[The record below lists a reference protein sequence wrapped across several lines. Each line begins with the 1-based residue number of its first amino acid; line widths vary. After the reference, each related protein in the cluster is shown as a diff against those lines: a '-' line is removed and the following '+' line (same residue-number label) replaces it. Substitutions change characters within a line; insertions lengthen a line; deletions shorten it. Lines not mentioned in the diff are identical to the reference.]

1 MAAAVLAA
9 AAVVL
14 LAASLAAAGA
24 PPGGLP
30 AHAATHGGEG
40 DGGHPAAAVIG
51 VRWAIVDA
59 VVAAGSDARGRDG
72 AVVITGTTDRP
83 GEPIL
88 VTARAPG
95 GEVLDRIAAKA
106 SPRDGSFLA
115 EVPTGGI
122 GWAADGLYTVTAYQD
137 GVAGARPAPYAD
149 IVPVAMSGGLAEPN
163 AELSG
168 APVPAGAAEAGLA
181 EPRVINLEWSMIE
194 EVSLAPGGGAAGGD
208 AVRLSGAAPA
218 GGRDSVTIRVVAPT
232 GLEMASFA
240 ADARGPLGAFEALL
254 VTDGS
259 AWSQDGTYRITVDG
273 GLPGSYPD
281 LLLVDIFDGS
291 VAVAASAA
299 EAASDPRGD
308 GSTSDAAAGAAGYA
322 GSGGALLEKRWEI
335 IDAVAVSGQGG
346 QGQRVVIA
354 GSTDRP
360 AVPVSVLVLDPQGR
374 HASGSAVLA
383 DARTGQFV
391 VDMPAA
397 GDAWSSS
404 GTYMARVEQRDA
416 LTGAVYY
423 SDLLGLEVDGGAV
436 AAQPRLPP
444 SLLPPAVA
452 AEYGDALLVA
462 LEYAVVEEVRAEA
475 PADEGRYAEIA
486 VYGRTYDRSGTV
498 SVAAEAPDG
507 SAAPPVA
514 AEPGGDGRFEA
525 RLPVSG
531 PFWSADG
538 EYTITVTHEGDGR
551 PQFVDIAVVA
561 VRDGA
566 VEAGSPAPAPAPAA
580 AAEGGARPDT
590 SPRIMNIG
598 ERWGIID
605 SIVLAEG
612 PDARQSIVIAGT
624 TDVVDRAVQ
633 ATIEAP
639 GGGAAVAAREAM
651 PDASGAVLIEVPV
664 GGAAWGEPRPADGTY
679 ALTVGQP
686 GTRYLDGYPLYV
698 LGGRISAPAEFDG
711 APLPLPP
718 SAAGYE
724 SARLLDVAWSLV
736 TRADVA
742 TAADGSPA
750 AVVIQGETDHPKVPV
765 SVRAEA
771 PGGLAIYDMPVAPR
785 ADGSFEARIDASG
798 SGWAGDGAYR
808 ITVRQGF
815 DSVPPDLVIVEVVD
829 GAVVP
834 EFGTLATVA
843 LAAAIVAAVAAA
855 AVAAPRLGLAG
866 PLLPRA

>member
-1 MAAAVLAA
+1 MVIVAAA
-9 AAVVL
+9 VL

-30 AHAATHGGEG
+30 AHAATHDGKG
-40 DGGHPAAAVIG
+40 DGDRQAAGVIG

-72 AVVITGTTDRP
+72 AVVISGTTDRP
-83 GEPIL
+83 GEPVL
-88 VTARAPG
+88 VTARAPDG
-95 GEVLDRIAAKA
+95 SVLDRIAAKA

-122 GWAADGLYTVTAYQD
+122 GWAPDGLYTVTAYQD
-137 GVAGARPAPYAD
+137 GVAGARPAPYVD

-168 APVPAGAAEAGLA
+168 APVPAGAAEAGRA
-181 EPRVINLEWSMIE
+181 EPRVLNLKWSLIE

-208 AVRLSGAAPA
+208 AVRLSGAAPD
-218 GGRDSVTIRVVAPT
+218 GRDSVTVRVVAPT
-232 GLEMASFA
+232 GLEIASFA
-240 ADARGPLGAFEALL
+240 AGAGGPPGAFEALL

-281 LLLVDIFDGS
+281 LLLVDVFDGS
-291 VAVAASAA
+291 VVVAASAA
-299 EAASDPRGD
+299 
-308 GSTSDAAAGAAGYA
+308 AAAADLRDDGDSTASVAGPAWRAGGA
-322 GSGGALLEKRWEI
+322 GALLEKRWEI

-360 AVPVSVLVLDPQGR
+360 AVPVSVRVLDPQGR
-374 HASGSAVLA
+374 HAHGSSVLP

-404 GTYMARVEQRDA
+404 GTYTARVEQRDA
-416 LTGAVYY
+416 LTGTVHY
-423 SDLLGLEVDGGAV
+423 SDLLGLDVDGGGAV
-436 AAQPRLPP
+436 AAQPRLPAA
-444 SLLPPAVA
+444 LLPPAVA
-452 AEYGDALLVA
+452 AGYGDALLVA
-462 LEYAVVEEVRAEA
+462 LEYAVVEAVRAEA
-475 PADEGRYAEIA
+475 PEDDGGGGTAGRYAEIA
-486 VYGRTYDRSGTV
+486 VYGRTFDRSGPV

-507 SAAPPVA
+507 SAAPPMS

-538 EYTITVTHEGDGR
+538 EYTITVTQEGAAR
-551 PQFVDIAVVA
+551 PQFVDIAVVD

-566 VEAGSPAPAPAPAA
+566 VEAGRPAA
-580 AAEGGARPDT
+580 AATDGDRPNT
-590 SPRIMNIG
+590 SPRIINIG

-612 PDARQSIVIAGT
+612 PDARQSVVIAGT

-633 ATIEAP
+633 ATVEAP
-639 GGGAAVAAREAM
+639 GGGGTVDVREAM
-651 PDASGAVLIEVPV
+651 PDASGAVVIEVPV

-698 LGGRISAPAEFDG
+698 LGGRISAPAEFGG
-711 APLPLPP
+711 APAPLPP

-750 AVVIQGETDHPKVPV
+750 AVVIRGETGHPKVPV

-771 PGGLAIYDMPVAPR
+771 PGGLVIYDMPAAPR

-798 SGWAGDGAYR
+798 SGWAADGSYR

-834 EFGTLATVA
+834 EFGTLATAA
-843 LAAAIVAAVAAA
+843 LAAAVVAAVAAA
-855 AVAAPRLGLAG
+855 VVAAPRLGLAG